1 MKCKN
6 CGAHYKTRELKCP
19 YCNTENLIGKIWQS
33 ERSQAE
39 LDYEEEKKKVGK
51 ILLSPYMAERLLNRT
66 IFILIGLYV
75 VSFLTIVLVIALS
88 FPIED
93 LIFSMNKEKIEAQ
106 MEEYYQAGEY
116 ELLDIYMTENYVERK
131 DYYKYNQVTSMQ
143 FDYNS
148 YMAHRL
154 AFENMSK
161 EEQLED
167 DYHLKYA
174 IRSSVEVY
182 NCECGDYSDI
192 DSDNASLLENRKK
205 EIMAYW
211 IGELLLTEEE
221 IQEILEA
228 DRAWNVDVEKFME
241 IVKERRC
248 R

>member
-6 CGAHYKTRELKCP
+6 CGANYKTKELKCP

-51 ILLSPYMAERLLNRT
+51 TLLSPYVANRLLNRT
-66 IFILIGLYV
+66 IIILIGLY
-75 VSFLTIVLVIALS
+75 IVPLLVMTLIIMLS

-93 LIFSMNKEKIEAQ
+93 LIFSINREKIEAQ
-106 MEEYYQAGEY
+106 MEEYYEAGEY

-167 DYHLKYA
+167 DYHLEYA
-174 IRSSVEVY
+174 IKDSIAVY

-192 DSDNASLLENRKK
+192 DPDNAPLLEERQK

-211 IGELLLTEEE
+211 IGELLLNEEE

-228 DRAWNVDVEKFME
+228 DRVWDVDVEKIVE

-248 R
+248 Q

>member
-51 ILLSPYMAERLLNRT
+51 ILLSPYMANRLLNRT
-66 IFILIGLYV
+66 IFILILLYIIPFLVMTLV
-75 VSFLTIVLVIALS
+75 VMLS

-93 LIFSMNKEKIEAQ
+93 LIFSINREKIEAQ
-106 MEEYYQAGEY
+106 MEEYYEAGEY

-131 DYYKYNQVTSMQ
+131 AYYKYNQVTSMQ

-167 DYHLKYA
+167 DYHLEYA
-174 IRSSVEVY
+174 IKDSIAVY

-192 DSDNASLLENRKK
+192 DPDNAPLLEERQK

-211 IGELLLTEEE
+211 IGELLLKEEE

-228 DRAWNVDVEKFME
+228 DRVWDVDVEKFVE

-248 R
+248 Q